1 MQVSFNAAEPTAVS
15 AELPVA
21 ALCLALIGSCVTAV
35 VMWWQRRP
43 AGLAPPLPRNLKLAK
58 GLVVLIAA
66 FGIMLPLAG
75 LSLVAVLLI
84 DWLVVQ
90 RVPVLRMAL
99 S

>member
-1 MQVSFNAAEPTAVS
+1 
-15 AELPVA
+15 
-21 ALCLALIGSCVTAV
+21 
-35 VMWWQRRP
+35 MWWQRRP
-43 AGLAPPLPRNLKLAK
+43 AGRLGAPPLPRNLKLAR

-66 FGIMLPLAG
+66 FGIVLPLAG
-75 LSLVAVLLI
+75 LSLLAVLLI